1 MSSLALYSDCIHRA
15 DFSVSRKAALP
26 KVALLSLCLAV
37 LGAHAQTITYTPTT
51 PQAASDVV
59 PAGVGAIKV
68 IVMGGAGGAG
78 AYDGILGGKGAA
90 GTQVD
95 AIIRVQP
102 GQTITAL
109 AAGGGKG
116 GSTYARNPPS
126 LSGGAGGSG
135 AGAGG
140 NGAAMGPIAVSGG
153 GAGGGGAS
161 SLNVGGSWVL
171 AGGGGGGG
179 GDSYQAAPVADA
191 SAIALFTPEVSE
203 CATPATGNAGI
214 QSTGDGGGGGGG
226 GGGYQGAAGTGGTFG
241 LDGVQ
246 SAGPG
251 GMGGSCTYGSGTNT
265 ITNPVATVPGAPTTP
280 APAVDPSPNGADG
293 LVSFEYIYQ
302 PTITI
307 ACDKSALTDGPNQQS
322 VCTVTASTPA
332 PVGGL
337 LVPFTISAADPQYS
351 TSSCSS
357 PVMIPEGQTQAP
369 ACTIVAANNQI
380 AGEAPVTVVLQITDS
395 NDYLTGSPAQASVVI
410 TNDDNTVTPPVAA
423 QPVPTLG
430 SWGTLLLTALLVVSV
445 WVRRKALIAG
455 R

>member
-1 MSSLALYSDCIHRA
+1 MLA
-15 DFSVSRKAALP
+15 
-26 KVALLSLCLAV
+26 LCLAFV
-37 LGAHAQTITYTPTT
+37 GAHAQTISYTPTT
-51 PQAASDVV
+51 PQTAPDVV

-68 IVMGGAGGAG
+68 IVRGGAGGAG
-78 AYDGILGGKGAA
+78 AYDGVLGGKGAA
-90 GTQVD
+90 GTQLD

-161 SLNVGGSWVL
+161 FLNVGGSWVL

-179 GDSYQAAPVADA
+179 GDSYLAAPVADA
-191 SAIALFTPEVSE
+191 SAVALFTPEVAA
-203 CATPATGNAGI
+203 CATPAAGNAGI

-265 ITNPVATVPGAPTTP
+265 ITNPAASVVGAPTTP
-280 APAVDPSPNGADG
+280 SPGVDPSSNGADG

-307 ACDKSALTDGPNQQS
+307 ACDKSALTDGANQQS
-322 VCTVTASTPA
+322 LCTVTASTPA

-337 LVPFTISAADPQYS
+337 FVPFTQSAADPQYS

-357 PVMIPEGQTQAP
+357 PVMIPDGQTQAP
-369 ACTIVAANNQI
+369 ACTVVAANNLI
-380 AGEAPVTVVLQITDS
+380 AGEAPVTVVLQISDG
-395 NDYLTGSPAQASVVI
+395 NDFLTGNPAQASVVI
-410 TNDDNTVTPPVAA
+410 TNDDNTVTPPVKA
-423 QPVPTLG
+423 QPVPFLG
-430 SWGTLLLTALLVVSV
+430 AWSTLLLTAMLGVLV
-445 WVRRKALIAG
+445 WVRRKALIVG